1 MGRYGSD
8 RTSAFRTVL
17 RMTGSQVFKTSW
29 PPMITTA
36 IAGTAILV
44 ASGMQLVDVVKI
56 AIYVLVFIAF
66 PGVFVWRAML
76 AHLHRPNVGPTW
88 LEDLSLGTIFGFGL
102 QLPVYIVGVLIGH
115 ARIVML
121 IPVVVALL
129 LVTRRGRRVWTLPTG
144 RFGWRGSWVL
154 AGVFLYGL
162 VFLARRVF
170 VIRPMSIPLDHT
182 PSVDET
188 FHQAL
193 IAELAHRF
201 PPQSPYLLGT
211 PLDYHWF
218 VHAQMAATR
227 WVTGVDSVAMIRQLF
242 PALLLLLTVLG
253 LAAVALRLTRHRVGA
268 LLAPA
273 LLVAGGFTML
283 GVNYPRGTFVEPFM
297 SRRYIQ
303 SPSQSYGEMVA
314 LPAIFLI
321 LEVLRPR
328 RKPRLVTW
336 IALILSLLALSGAKA
351 TFMPI
356 FLFGSIVLWVVRLVM
371 KRRVDLTASL
381 LVVIVFAVSLF
392 AQFVL
397 FGAQTGGLMWM
408 PLGTAR
414 HAVLQMGMEVTP
426 VTVILMSLTLLVA
439 WVLYGV
445 GAIGLVLRGRWRDPR
460 ALWLLFAVPSAIGVG
475 LFLFRSGLSQLW
487 FSRSAAELIVIVSAW
502 GVVVLLPRPLR
513 AAQGWRLVAWATAS
527 GLAAY
532 LIADL
537 VSLQHDK
544 GETHLDALV
553 LTVATPLIIV
563 ALFLIV
569 RLLADAFGRW
579 RKPGAIYLV
588 AILLGLGLTNVFATF
603 QVVANP
609 TELVANSA
617 AMFAPGGLE
626 AADYVRKHSSPDE
639 VVATNVHCVH
649 PKTKACDNRSFWV
662 SAYTERRVL
671 IEGWG
676 YTAVNRA
683 QGDNAG
689 TAHKPTPYPERLAI
703 NDAAFQYPSEETVG
717 RLVDTYGVDWLFVNK
732 KYPADVP
739 GLTALT
745 GLLKKKFH
753 NDHYVVYRVIK

>member
-1 MGRYGSD
+1 
-8 RTSAFRTVL
+8 
-17 RMTGSQVFKTSW
+17 MTGSQIFKTSW
-29 PPMITTA
+29 PPVVTTA
-36 IAGTAILV
+36 IVGTAILV

-56 AIYVLVFIAF
+56 AIYVVVFIAF

-76 AHLHRPNVGPTW
+76 AHLHRAKVGPTW

-115 ARIVML
+115 TRIVML

-162 VFLARRVF
+162 AYLARRVF
-170 VIRPMSIPLDHT
+170 VVRPMSIPLDHS

-193 IAELAHRF
+193 VAELAHHF

-218 VHAQMAATR
+218 VHAQMAAAR
-227 WVTGVDSVAMIRQLF
+227 WVTGVDSVVMIRQLF

-268 LLAPA
+268 VLAPA

-283 GVNYPRGTFVEPFM
+283 GMHYPSGIFVEPFM
-297 SRRYIQ
+297 SRRYVQ
-303 SPSQSYGEMVA
+303 SPSQSYGEMIA
-314 LPAIFLI
+314 LPAILLI

-356 FLFGSIVLWVVRLVM
+356 FLFGSIVLWLARLVM
-371 KRRVDLTASL
+371 KRRVDKNASL
-381 LVVIVFAVSLF
+381 LVVIVFAVTLF

-397 FGAQTGGLMWM
+397 FGGQTGGLMWM
-408 PLGTAR
+408 PLETAR
-414 HAVLQMGMEVTP
+414 KAVVQLGIEATPLAVT
-426 VTVILMSLTLLVA
+426 LMSLTLLVA
-439 WVLYGV
+439 WLLYGV
-445 GAIGLVLRGRWRDPR
+445 GAIGLFLRGRWRDPR
-460 ALWLLFAVPSAIGVG
+460 ALWMLFAIPSAIGVG
-475 LFLFRSGLSQLW
+475 LLLFRSGLSQLW
-487 FSRSAAELIVIVSAW
+487 FSRSAAELIVLISAW

-513 AAQGWRLVAWATAS
+513 AAQGWRLVGWATAS

-532 LIADL
+532 LIAEL
-537 VSLQHDK
+537 VAQQHEP
-544 GETHLDALV
+544 GEVRLDAV
-553 LTVATPLIIV
+553 ALTVATPLIIV
-563 ALFLIV
+563 ALFLVV
-569 RLLADAFGRW
+569 RLLAEATGRW

-588 AILLGLGLTNVFATF
+588 AILLGLGLSNVFATF

-609 TELVANSA
+609 EPVVVESA
-617 AMFAPGGLE
+617 QMFAPGGLE
-626 AADYVRKHSSPDE
+626 AADYVRKHSLPDE
-639 VVATNVHCVH
+639 LVATNIHCVH
-649 PKTKACDNRSFWV
+649 PKAKACDNRSFWV
-662 SAYTERRVL
+662 SANTERRVL

-683 QGDNAG
+683 QGDDSG

-717 RLVDTYGVDWLFVNK
+717 RLVDTYGVDWLFVSK

-745 GLLKKKFH
+745 GMLKKKFH
-753 NDHYVVYRVIK
+753 SDHYVVYRVIK